1 MEHRASL
8 RIEACSR
15 TCLPFGNGSQGGSSP
30 SGVLATADGVFVSN
44 GHNDSISVI
53 DAKTNQATAE
63 IPIRIPGLDNLRGV
77 LPIGLAYHA
86 PTGWLL
92 VAEAGANAVGVIDT
106 KEMKMIGHLPVGWF
120 PTRIQ
125 IDEDTVYVTNARGH
139 GTGPNAGQRHDASFA
154 STLRRRTHSSFPS

>member
-30 SGVLATADGVFVSN
+30 SGVLATADRVFVSN

-53 DAKTNQATAE
+53 DAKTNKVTAE

-77 LPIGLAYHA
+77 LPIGLAYYE

-106 KEMKMIGHLPVGWF
+106 KEMKPVGHLPGGGL
-120 PTRIQ
+120 PARLKI
-125 IDEDTVYVTNARGH
+125 ELATV
-139 GTGPNAGQRHDASFA
+139 
-154 STLRRRTHSSFPS
+154 

>member
-30 SGVLATADGVFVSN
+30 SGVLATADRVFVSN

-92 VAEAGANAVGVIDT
+92 VAEAGADSGGGIHT
-106 KEMKMIGHLPVGWF
+106 KEMKLNRHLPVRWF
-120 PTRIQ
+120 P
-125 IDEDTVYVTNARGH
+125 ARAH
-139 GTGPNAGQRHDASFA
+139 I
-154 STLRRRTHSSFPS
+154 